1 MDPVTTVDKET
12 VLVSLCAFGVPCRYH
27 GLYEKMG
34 QRLYRTSTEKLRK
47 DYNVLPLCRAIMGG
61 LPTPRPGCVVEESPE
76 GLRVIGKDDSSI
88 DYTDQYNKGA
98 EEVLKMAQMF
108 NVKKAYLLKDC
119 PMCGKDYGIL
129 ARLLKKNGILVHNV
143 P

>member
-1 MDPVTTVDKET
+1 MIDKET

-34 QRLYRTSTEKLRK
+34 QRLYRKSTEKLREK
-47 DYNVLPLCRAIMGG
+47 YNVLPLCGAIMGG
-61 LPTPRPGCVVEESPE
+61 LPTPREPCIVIESPE
-76 GLRVIGKDDSSI
+76 GRRVIGRDDSST
-88 DYTDQYNKGA
+88 DYTVQYNKGA
-98 EEVLKMAQMF
+98 EEVLNMAKMF
-108 NVKKAYLLKDC
+108 NVKKAYLLEDC

-129 ARLLKKNGILVHNV
+129 AGLLEKNGIPVHNV